1 MVGGNAIGGIRQ
13 PELKPQRYDTEKIIQ
28 HPDWNLAEFR
38 KGNDLAL
45 VRVKGLIKLYVS
57 LASVNYVP
65 IYLYFTNIRGFT
77 KFGLKVL

>member
-1 MVGGNAIGGIRQ
+1 MVGVNSIGGIRQ
-13 PELKPQRYDTEKIIQ
+13 YPKEPQRHDTEKIIQ
-28 HPDWNLAEFR
+28 HPDWNLAEFH

-57 LASVNYVP
+57 LASWNYVH
-65 IYLYFTNIRGFT
+65 IYFTNMYIRGFT